1 MTQSHGPFH
10 AGELRA
16 QTRAGVAQDAAQ
28 AGRFIRD
35 FMPDQHRAF
44 FSALPFL
51 VIAGADNEGRRWV
64 SLLETAVGSV
74 RSDHPQNLYLP
85 CAPIPDDPMH
95 SGFTSGARLG
105 VLGIELATRRRNRV
119 NGRLRQN
126 GSGFVLEVA
135 QSFGNCPQYIH
146 QRDWHHVGNTDAA
159 PARTS
164 NQLTEAQARWIASWD
179 TFFIGSGIA
188 EAADGSASGFDAS
201 HRGGSPGFVEVM
213 RDNKLRFPDYAGN
226 NFFNTIG
233 NLLCDPRVGLLFVD
247 FENGGLLHVTGRAEI
262 VWDGKH
268 SRDPQ
273 ARREVIV
280 TIDKVVER
288 QGALSLRWH
297 TSQLNVR
304 RLRVVEKR
312 CESRDI
318 TSFHL
323 APLDGAPLP
332 LFLPGQHLPIE
343 LHIPGQATPTKR
355 SYSLSGAP
363 AAQTYRISVKRE
375 DRGLASAFMHDQ
387 LEVGD
392 VVQAREPSGDFVLP
406 SGDAPLVLAS
416 AGVGV
421 TPMVAML
428 YELVETKTS
437 RPVFFVQGVRDGA
450 SYPFQKEVA
459 KLASDKRNIR
469 LRTCFSAPRPE
480 DFPLPFH
487 AKKGRVTALD
497 LLSLNAGPDADFMLC
512 GPVGFIAS
520 LASGLEKG
528 GIRDKHIHYETF
540 GPAS

>member
-1 MTQSHGPFH
+1 MNG
-10 AGELRA
+10 
-16 QTRAGVAQDAAQ
+16 
-28 AGRFIRD
+28 
-35 FMPDQHRAF
+35 
-44 FSALPFL
+44 
-51 VIAGADNEGRRWV
+51 
-64 SLLETAVGSV
+64 TAVSQVAG
-74 RSDHPQNLYLP
+74 PNF
-85 CAPIPDDPMH
+85 DPV
-95 SGFTSGARLG
+95 GLRGDLG
-105 VLGIELATRRRNRV
+105 QTVCVQIHRGYPRACGRRNRV

-126 GSGFVLEVA
+126 GSGCVLEVT

-332 LFLPGQHLPIE
+332 PFLPGQHLPIE

-355 SYSLSGAP
+355 SYSSSGAP

-406 SGDAPLVLAS
+406 SGDTPLVWQVPVWAS
-416 AGVGV
+416 H
-421 TPMVAML
+421 PW
-428 YELVETKTS
+428 S
-437 RPVFFVQGVRDGA
+437 P
-450 SYPFQKEVA
+450 
-459 KLASDKRNIR
+459 
-469 LRTCFSAPRPE
+469 CFM
-480 DFPLPFH
+480 
-487 AKKGRVTALD
+487 
-497 LLSLNAGPDADFMLC
+497 N
-512 GPVGFIAS
+512 
-520 LASGLEKG
+520 
-528 GIRDKHIHYETF
+528 
-540 GPAS
+540 